1 MIQRLLNNPTLIVGF
16 VEAILALGVA
26 FGLDLTV
33 EQTGSI
39 IAALVALFAVLNRA
53 LVYGPKTVERVKAE
67 ARKEGAESAL
77 DGIYIRPQL

>member
-16 VEAILALGVA
+16 VEAVIALAVS

-33 EQTGSI
+33 EQKGSI
-39 IAALVALFAVLNRA
+39 IAAIIALGALINRA

-67 ARKEGAESAL
+67 ARREGREAGVAL
-77 DGIYIRPQL
+77 DGVHYN